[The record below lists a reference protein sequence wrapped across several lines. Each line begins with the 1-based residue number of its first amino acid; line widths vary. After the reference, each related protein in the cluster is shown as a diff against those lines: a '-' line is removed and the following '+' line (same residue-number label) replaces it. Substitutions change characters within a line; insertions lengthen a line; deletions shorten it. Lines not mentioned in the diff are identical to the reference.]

1 MYLHIWFTIWD
12 NLLLSFHYLISNSEC
27 KCIYIIYLSLSN
39 YKFLQSLPR
48 NGEVLFYDGAEL
60 SFNEEVSTDC
70 EGEYPL
76 ELK

>member
-1 MYLHIWFTIWD
+1 M
-12 NLLLSFHYLISNSEC
+12 
-27 KCIYIIYLSLSN
+27 
-39 YKFLQSLPR
+39 

-76 ELK
+76 EMK